1 MTKQQFEI
9 PAVYKKWT
17 YGFLAVGLVAFI
29 AGVIFL
35 ALSKEEHDHTR
46 FWAVL
51 LQNSLFF
58 PVDLQCLYVF
68 YLCQYAWAQCM
79 ANFISPRS

>member
-1 MTKQQFEI
+1 MIKQQFET
-9 PAVYKKWT
+9 PTGYKKWT
-17 YGFLAVGLVAFI
+17 YGFLAVGLAAFI
-29 AGVIFL
+29 AGVMFL

-58 PVDLQCLYVF
+58 CLPAMPVCF
-68 YLCQYAWAQCM
+68 YLCKY
-79 ANFISPRS
+79 IRS